1 MPENILNDTV
11 GAKGAFPI
19 QWISD
24 LMKQGVIKNASERN
38 LNPASID
45 LALSEEIFRLDGLF
59 QPRPT
64 ETVREI
70 IKELN
75 PALHNFAY
83 PLERNVTYLVRLKE
97 IFALP
102 SHIYAYCNPKSTTGR
117 NGIQVRVVADHV
129 SRYDSLPNGFN
140 GEAWLSI
147 TPKSYPIKLCHGDTL
162 AQVRFFNQD
171 TRLTEEA
178 LPNMFDE
185 KKLLWSKEENPFV
198 YSDIKIKD
206 NDGAIVLTLDL
217 DGDICGWECL
227 GVNRILD
234 FSKLNYYAPRDFFR
248 PVIKYDGRVQ
258 LREGALYI
266 FYTKERVCVP
276 PSLAC
281 EMHPMDHR
289 SGEFRSHDAG
299 FIDPGYGYGPS
310 GKAKGRRL
318 VLEVRPFEDIVF
330 RNGQP
335 AAKIK
340 FETMAQE
347 PNVQYDSLGKSN
359 YTDESETPRLA
370 KNFKKE

>member
-1 MPENILNDTV
+1 MPENIIDK
-11 GAKGAFPI
+11 KGAFPI
-19 QWISD
+19 QWITE
-24 LMKQGVIKNASERN
+24 LMKQGAIKNAVEKN

-45 LALSEEIFRLDGLF
+45 LSLSEEIFRLDGLF

-75 PALHNFAY
+75 PAAHNFAY

-97 IFALP
+97 TFALP
-102 SHIYAYCNPKSTTGR
+102 ADIFAYCNPKSTTGR

-129 SRYDSLPNGFN
+129 SRYDSLPRGFV
-140 GEAWLSI
+140 GEIWLSI
-147 TPKSYPIKLCHGDTL
+147 TPKSYPIKLLPGDTL
-162 AQVRFFNQD
+162 AQVRFFNED
-171 TRLTEEA
+171 TRLTEA
-178 LPNMFDE
+178 QLPAVFDA
-185 KKLLWSKEENPFV
+185 KKLLWNKEGTPISYADV
-198 YSDIKIKD
+198 KIKD
-206 NDGAIVLTLDL
+206 NDGAVVLTLDL

-227 GVNRILD
+227 GVNRVLDLSKLD
-234 FSKLNYYAPRDFFR
+234 FYAPRDFFR

-281 EMHPMDHR
+281 EMHPMDQR

-299 FIDPGYGYGPS
+299 FIDPGWGYGT
-310 GKAKGRRL
+310 GGEAKGRRL

-340 FETMAQE
+340 FETMAE
-347 PNVQYDSLGKSN
+347 NPSVQYDSLGKSN
-359 YTDESETPRLA
+359 YTDETATPRLS

>member
-1 MPENILNDTV
+1 MTN
-11 GAKGAFPI
+11 KRGAFPI
-19 QWISD
+19 QWITE
-24 LMKQGVIKNASERN
+24 LMKQGGIKNANEKN

-45 LALSEEIFRLDGLF
+45 LSLSEEIFRLDGLF

-70 IKELN
+70 LQELN
-75 PALHNFAY
+75 PAPHNFAY

-97 IFALP
+97 SFALP
-102 SHIYAYCNPKSTTGR
+102 ADVYAYCNPKSTTGR
-117 NGIQVRVVADHV
+117 NGIQVRVVADRI
-129 SRYDSLPNGFN
+129 SRYDSLPNGFH

-147 TPKSYPIKLCHGDTL
+147 TPKSYPIKLSPGDTL
-162 AQVRFFNQD
+162 AQVRFFDQD
-171 TRLTEEA
+171 TRITEED
-178 LPNMFDE
+178 LPAVFDAN
-185 KKLLWSKEENPFV
+185 KLLWSKEGNSFP
-198 YSDIKIKD
+198 YSDMKIKD
-206 NDGAIVLTLDL
+206 KDGSVILTLDL
-217 DGDICGWECL
+217 DGEICGWECL
-227 GVNRILD
+227 GVNRVLD
-234 FSKLNYYAPRDFFR
+234 FSKLDFYAPRDFFR

-281 EMHPMDHR
+281 EMHPMDQR

-299 FIDPGYGYGPS
+299 FIDPGYGYGPT
-310 GKAKGRRL
+310 GEAKGRRL

-340 FETMAQE
+340 FETMAE
-347 PNVQYDSLGKSN
+347 DPNVQYDSAGSRSN
-359 YTDESETPRLA
+359 YTDETETPRLA

>member
-1 MPENILNDTV
+1 MPENIPQNMIDK
-11 GAKGAFPI
+11 KGAFPI
-19 QWISD
+19 QWITE
-24 LMKQGVIKNASERN
+24 LMKQGAVKNANEKN

-45 LALSEEIFRLDGLF
+45 LSLSEEIFRLDGLF

-64 ETVREI
+64 ETVRQI
-70 IKELN
+70 IQELK
-75 PALHNFAY
+75 PAAHNFAY

-97 IFALP
+97 TFTLP
-102 SHIYAYCNPKSTTGR
+102 ADIYAYCNPKSTTGR
-117 NGIQVRVVADHV
+117 NGIQVRVVADRV
-129 SRYDSLPNGFN
+129 SRYDSLPNGFT

-147 TPKSYPIKLCHGDTL
+147 TPKSYPIKLSPGDAL
-162 AQVRFFNQD
+162 AQVRFFNLD
-171 TRLTEEA
+171 TRLTEAE
-178 LPNMFDE
+178 LPAVFNE
-185 KKLLWSKEENPFV
+185 KKLLWSKDGTPFT
-198 YSDIKIKD
+198 YGDIKIKD
-206 NDGAIVLTLDL
+206 NDGAVILTLDL

-227 GVNRILD
+227 GINRVLD
-234 FSKLNYYAPRDFFR
+234 FSKLDYYAPRDFFR
-248 PVIKYDGRVQ
+248 PVTKYNGSVQ

-281 EMHPMDHR
+281 EMHPMDQR

-299 FIDPGYGYGPS
+299 FIDPGYGYGAT
-310 GKAKGRRL
+310 GDGKGRRL

-340 FETMAQE
+340 FETMAE
-347 PNVQYDSLGKSN
+347 DPSVQYDSLGKSN
-359 YTDESETPRLA
+359 YTDETETPRLS